1 VSEPARNNVRVGIS
15 EVSDGRVTVSGDL
28 TFASA
33 RDARQL
39 GVLVLEGS
47 RAQRIII
54 DCSGVT
60 RADSAGLAVLLDWLA
75 WGRRK
80 SRTISLE
87 NLPPSLVAIAK
98 ISEVD
103 GLLASAG
110 WVRFAHPRDVSMSWC
125 AVNSRGCGRR
135 HCAHPARRTAP
146 G

>member
-1 VSEPARNNVRVGIS
+1 MATEPGNQARIGVSEPTS
-15 EVSDGRVTVSGDL
+15 GRVVVSGEL
-28 TFASA
+28 TFATA

-39 GVLVLEGS
+39 GVLVLESS
-47 RAQRIII
+47 RAQSLVI

-80 SRTISLE
+80 RRAILLE
-87 NLPPSLVAIAK
+87 NLPASLVAIAK

-103 GLLASAG
+103 ELL
-110 WVRFAHPRDVSMSWC
+110 
-125 AVNSRGCGRR
+125 
-135 HCAHPARRTAP
+135 TAT

>member
-1 VSEPARNNVRVGIS
+1 MRVEITEPAA
-15 EVSDGRVTVSGDL
+15 GRIVVTGEL

-47 RAQRIII
+47 RAPRLVI

-60 RADSAGLAVLLDWLA
+60 RADSAGLAVLLDWMA

-80 SRTISLE
+80 SRPVSLE
-87 NLPPSLVAIAK
+87 HLPASLIAIAR

-103 GLLASAG
+103 SLL
-110 WVRFAHPRDVSMSWC
+110 
-125 AVNSRGCGRR
+125 
-135 HCAHPARRTAP
+135 TAT

>member
-1 VSEPARNNVRVGIS
+1 MNGEARQKVRVGIS
-15 EVSDGRVTVSGDL
+15 EAVNGRITVTGEL

-47 RAQRIII
+47 RADRIVI
-54 DCSGVT
+54 DCGGVT

-80 SRTISLE
+80 SRTITLE
-87 NLPPSLVAIAK
+87 NLPPSLVAIAR

-103 GLLASAG
+103 GLLQA
-110 WVRFAHPRDVSMSWC
+110 VS
-125 AVNSRGCGRR
+125 
-135 HCAHPARRTAP
+135 
-146 G
+146 